1 MTILSCIVTI
11 VVLYCC
17 CIVLY
22 SIKRDWPP
30 CKVCFRVGNQVN
42 KCDKHFVCCYIEYR
56 YVPSIISS
64 THSSI
69 YGRVACSTV
78 CTHVFIVTAVD

>member
-1 MTILSCIVTI
+1 MTLSYHIITI
-11 VVLYCC
+11 VLYSN
-17 CIVLY
+17 VLY

-30 CKVCFRVGNQVN
+30 CKVVFRVSNQN
-42 KCDKHFVCCYIEYR
+42 TKCDKHFMCCYIEHR

-69 YGRVACSTV
+69 YGRVACSTTV
-78 CTHVFIVTAVD
+78 CTYVFVVTALDY